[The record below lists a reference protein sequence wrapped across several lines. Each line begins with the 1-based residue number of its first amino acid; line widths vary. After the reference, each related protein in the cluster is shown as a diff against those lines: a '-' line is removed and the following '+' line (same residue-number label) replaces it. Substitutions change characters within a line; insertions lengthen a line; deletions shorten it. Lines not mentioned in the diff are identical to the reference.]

1 MDAWMDAWVIY
12 LTGKQ
17 LSINAH
23 QKEILLAISS
33 Q

>member
-1 MDAWMDAWVIY
+1 MDAGM
-12 LTGKQ
+12 LGLSNGKQ